1 MDTSGHA
8 LTPQRRPQLYV
19 PVLDGRSGIRLRMFR
34 TPLGTR
40 TAVAFTSKAALVR
53 ALGPE
58 QRWVRLGESALR
70 ALTAPLG
77 ADRITVDPL
86 LTARRPYAHHAA
98 EPQAEGEPQPKQRPA
113 PPAAPAP
120 PQPAAH

>member
-1 MDTSGHA
+1 
-8 LTPQRRPQLYV
+8 
-19 PVLDGRSGIRLRMFR
+19 MFR

-70 ALTAPLG
+70 ALTAEDVRRTLDPG
-77 ADRITVDPL
+77 RIQPKGPDRPDNLASGESAMATDAA
-86 LTARRPYAHHAA
+86 ARRLILRRRRDEKH
-98 EPQAEGEPQPKQRPA
+98 AEGPVD
-113 PPAAPAP
+113 
-120 PQPAAH
+120 